1 MPHITIYTKPF
12 CPYCA
17 GAKTLLK
24 SKGQTWEEID
34 VEADPKAREEMIK
47 KSGGRMSV
55 PQIFINGKHI
65 GGFDDLRALNEQG
78 GLDTLLK

>member
-1 MPHITIYTKPF
+1 MAEITIYTKQF

-65 GGFDDLRALNEQG
+65 GGFDDLRALDEQG

>member
-1 MPHITIYTKPF
+1 MAQITIYTKQF

-24 SKGQTWEEID
+24 SKGHTWKEID

-47 KSGGRMSV
+47 KSGGRITT
-55 PQIFINGKHI
+55 PQIFIDAKHI